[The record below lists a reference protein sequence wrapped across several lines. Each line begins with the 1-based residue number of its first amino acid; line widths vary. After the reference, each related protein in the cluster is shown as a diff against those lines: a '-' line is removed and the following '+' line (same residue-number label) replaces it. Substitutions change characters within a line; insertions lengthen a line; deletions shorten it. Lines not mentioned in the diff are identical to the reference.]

1 MNRLQFD
8 GAWEG
13 DCLPLGNYVA
23 AYPDGRLITHMGPWS
38 APVWLRYPRMS
49 PITNYVAGTTQSNP
63 ARCVEVRPDGWSDVA
78 PACGNSACAYG
89 PGGELIIN
97 MDCGHPYYGLGIRYI
112 SDRVYTGADT
122 YMDHER
128 HIYEWTEH
136 DSITVGQNGK
146 GPYGEDPCVILYNGR
161 RYLLE
166 GGTCRVIRFSK
177 QGDKLS
183 IGFFRVDVG
192 AFVAHWLTVAEIAE
206 LKDITDQEEPEEPG
220 EPEEPEGPV
229 DFPRTEWG
237 IVEQMHAKFARTRPA
252 TEDGAREWTRMA
264 IEQLAF
270 SFPSGGWC
278 WKSASPDRPP
288 SKDCIA
294 RRIEGR
300 FQGWDVLQSAGV
312 NGPHVLARFP
322 PSFHDLIAEGNQ
334 HPIPVNSKNHLGTEL
349 DEPTEPGQATLDK
362 IYADTQAILALL
374 QKQFK

>member
-1 MNRLQFD
+1 MGCHHAY
-8 GAWEG
+8 GA
-13 DCLPLGNYVA
+13 VA
-23 AYPDGRLITHMGPWS
+23 
-38 APVWLRYPRMS
+38 APVWLDTRPYEPDHQLCSWHHAIKSGAVRGS
-49 PITNYVAGTTQSNP
+49 AARWVVRCGTSLWQQRVRVWSWWGTHHQHGLWASLLWAGI
-63 ARCVEVRPDGWSDVA
+63 C
-78 PACGNSACAYG
+78 
-89 PGGELIIN
+89 
-97 MDCGHPYYGLGIRYI
+97 YI

-237 IVEQMHAKFARTRPA
+237 ILEQMHAKFARTRPA